1 MSIFSR
7 VANILPSQAV
17 HAFHVPELIK
27 HFFGLEMIV
36 QASGVPRSTRL
47 KYCYCNILTL
57 GLMSWYSSIFCQISK
72 TPFSSG
78 VIVKAARSTYN
89 SMSCMW
95 GIHCNF
101 GCNFLKHLCIRM
113 IFWFNWLVLIPFSSY
128 IRHPTFI
135 IGYLVIFQNT
145 SNLFFRNQSSY
156 HFPNMC
162 YRVAEVV
169 RGHGAPR
176 LKVWTRTKILSQN
189 IRYFVAN

>member
-1 MSIFSR
+1 MTLQIELKNCQLLKDIKFFSLSTRCSPKPNLALESSSLWKCALDVNIFERCQYFAITSCSR
-7 VANILPSQAV
+7 VPCTWTN
-17 HAFHVPELIK
+17 K
-27 HFFGLEMIV
+27 TFFWSWDV
-36 QASGVPRSTRL
+36 QASGVPQSTRL

-128 IRHPTFI
+128 IRHPTLI
-135 IGYLVIFQNT
+135 IVLPGYI
-145 SNLFFRNQSSY
+145 S
-156 HFPNMC
+156 
-162 YRVAEVV
+162 
-169 RGHGAPR
+169 
-176 LKVWTRTKILSQN
+176 K
-189 IRYFVAN
+189 YF

>member
-1 MSIFSR
+1 MSTRCSLKHILHWNHTLFKNVRWMSIFSR

-89 SMSCMW
+89 SMSCTW
-95 GIHCNF
+95 GIHCNL
-101 GCNFLKHLCIRM
+101 GCNFLEHLCIRI
-113 IFWFNWLVLIPFSSY
+113 IFWFHWLALILFSLY
-128 IRHPTFI
+128 IHI
-135 IGYLVIFQNT
+135 
-145 SNLFFRNQSSY
+145 SNIN
-156 HFPNMC
+156 HWINC
-162 YRVAEVV
+162 YISKSWYSF
-169 RGHGAPR
+169 
-176 LKVWTRTKILSQN
+176 L
-189 IRYFVAN
+189 